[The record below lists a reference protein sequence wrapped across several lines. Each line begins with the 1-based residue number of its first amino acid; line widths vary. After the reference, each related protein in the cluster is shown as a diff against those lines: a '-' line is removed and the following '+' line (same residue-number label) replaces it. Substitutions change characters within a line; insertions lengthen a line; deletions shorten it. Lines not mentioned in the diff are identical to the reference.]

1 MKEVIREYGSAVI
14 AAAGAFLLF
23 AVVGRILFFPDS
35 LLAQMVRLWGNGG
48 C

>member
-14 AAAGAFLLF
+14 AAVGAFLLF
-23 AVVGRILFFPDS
+23 AIVG
-35 LLAQMVRLWGNGG
+35 QMVFCPDGMLGQMVQLWGNGG